1 MLMKKRILAL
11 ALAAVM
17 AGSLTACS
25 GSSGTDTKAAPAQ
38 TEAPA
43 SESKPEAKE
52 ESKAEEGDA
61 AKTASSKGYITARPM
76 PLRVLFR
83 PSRSASCR
91 RC

>member
-1 MLMKKRILAL
+1 MKKRILAL

-52 ESKAEEGDA
+52 EAKAEEGAA
-61 AKTASSKGYITARPM
+61 AKTAM
-76 PLRVLFR
+76 
-83 PSRSASCR
+83 
-91 RC
+91 